1 MTYKKDDSVFI
12 ISRIKKNLEKVLWQ
26 LVELVDC
33 ERRKIKLLL
42 TMGSCETTYT
52 LRSQQVV
59 FIKKVEKNN
68 ISMKNA

>member
-12 ISRIKKNLEKVLWQ
+12 ISKIKKNLEKVLWQ